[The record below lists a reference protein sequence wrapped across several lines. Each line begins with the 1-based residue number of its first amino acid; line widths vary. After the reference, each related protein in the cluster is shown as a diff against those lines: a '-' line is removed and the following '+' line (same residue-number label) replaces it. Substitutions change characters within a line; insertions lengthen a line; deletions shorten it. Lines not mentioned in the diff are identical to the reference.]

1 MRGGRPSRCPLLLK
15 SLEQWLSALRVLG
28 ASCALSQRIRGDF
41 VIVEGLGIRPEAEFQ
56 LCITQ
61 QSIWAS
67 CSLAPSLK
75 AYKAFP
81 IFQVPKQSDR
91 GEDRLRDESDFQ
103 VGDSMVGDSPG
114 PRLRTLRKGFGA
126 PLWLKAT
133 PLI

>member
-1 MRGGRPSRCPLLLK
+1 M
-15 SLEQWLSALRVLG
+15 
-28 ASCALSQRIRGDF
+28 
-41 VIVEGLGIRPEAEFQ
+41 EGLGIRPEAEFQ

-103 VGDSMVGDSPG
+103 VGDSTVGGLARPPSENSP
-114 PRLRTLRKGFGA
+114 
-126 PLWLKAT
+126 
-133 PLI
+133 

>member
-1 MRGGRPSRCPLLLK
+1 M
-15 SLEQWLSALRVLG
+15 
-28 ASCALSQRIRGDF
+28 
-41 VIVEGLGIRPEAEFQ
+41 EGLGIRPQAEFQ

-91 GEDRLRDESDFQ
+91 GEDWLRDESDFQ
-103 VGDSMVGDSPG
+103 VGDSTVGGLARPPSENSP
-114 PRLRTLRKGFGA
+114 
-126 PLWLKAT
+126 
-133 PLI
+133 